1 MTAPTRPASYPK
13 PRYPYSRG
21 DRAVRGS
28 VGGSSTALMDE
39 WIRNVGTT
47 AEIPVMIPILWTL
60 IAGGVCT

>member
-1 MTAPTRPASYPK
+1 MIAPTRPAPCPK
-13 PRYPYSRG
+13 PRYPYGGG

-47 AEIPVMIPILWTL
+47 ADIPVMIPILWTL
-60 IAGGVCT
+60 MKDDGL

>member
-1 MTAPTRPASYPK
+1 M
-13 PRYPYSRG
+13 
-21 DRAVRGS
+21 RGS